1 MICNLKNHFD
11 FWVENSS
18 KGTRAEGES
27 HEIEDEAE
35 KEYIA
40 GNGVVP

>member
-11 FWVENSS
+11 LWVENSS
-18 KGTRAEGES
+18 KGTRAERES

-35 KEYIA
+35 EYVA